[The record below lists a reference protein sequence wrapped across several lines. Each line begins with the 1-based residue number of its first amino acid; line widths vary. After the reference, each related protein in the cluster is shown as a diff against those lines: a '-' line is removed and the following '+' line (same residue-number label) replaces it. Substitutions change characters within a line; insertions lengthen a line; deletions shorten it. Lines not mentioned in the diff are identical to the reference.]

1 AGREAAIA
9 KFKATAPP
17 PDPKFELLFSMALQ
31 WWPGISFTMPT
42 FRSIQPHKL
51 IDSPDIDTGHML
63 LVMVMSATSPF
74 PLSSQLPFLPQTNLL
89 SFRQGHLPGS
99 TDGSELVVWLSGHK
113 MDSSLAQRI
122 HAAELLEVDPRAII
136 QMFNQ

>member
-1 AGREAAIA
+1 MVRDPFNTILYLRNVTGIAALGYGNGHV
-9 KFKATAPP
+9 
-17 PDPKFELLFSMALQ
+17 PD
-31 WWPGISFTMPT
+31 
-42 FRSIQPHKL
+42 
-51 IDSPDIDTGHML
+51 
-63 LVMVMSATSPF
+63 
-74 PLSSQLPFLPQTNLL
+74 
-89 SFRQGHLPGS
+89 S